1 MPYGTVTQ
9 AKPGFIKAEIP
20 EMEYETDWIPIVS
33 LISKTDKSQYNI
45 PLNTQVYV
53 INEYNSSGEL
63 HSQICVG
70 CTYNDQDTAPFSA
83 TKDGLKYSDSAEISY
98 DKTSKVLTLKS
109 ANQVVLEGITVNLGT
124 NPGQNMVS
132 MTTLDAYLTLANA
145 AMLKIAALSGA
156 EKAALTTALG
166 IFQVGITSIQTPLI

>member
-83 TKDGLKYSDSAEISY
+83 TKDGL
-98 DKTSKVLTLKS
+98 
-109 ANQVVLEGITVNLGT
+109 Q
-124 NPGQNMVS
+124 
-132 MTTLDAYLTLANA
+132 
-145 AMLKIAALSGA
+145 
-156 EKAALTTALG
+156 
-166 IFQVGITSIQTPLI
+166 LI